1 MRKNILIWGMGTIYN
16 KNVNIL
22 KYFELKKQIKVV
34 AITSNDSYKIQEIDG
49 YQICD
54 KKEVQLLEID
64 YIIVMND
71 NYFEDIVKD
80 IIELGYERRQI
91 IHYRILNIPQI
102 DFDEYITLK
111 ESNISIISNNCW
123 GEIIYHTLA
132 LEYLSPFKNLSVGCK
147 EYIEILKNFHRY
159 MSFELKFKKFLLEPH
174 SHIMYPVMDLG
185 GIEIHC
191 NHDTDPDIAKEKW
204 KRRVKKINQKIYFM
218 KCIQK
223 VMKMQIN
230 FVV

>member
-1 MRKNILIWGMGTIYN
+1 
-16 KNVNIL
+16 
-22 KYFELKKQIKVV
+22 
-34 AITSNDSYKIQEIDG
+34 
-49 YQICD
+49 
-54 KKEVQLLEID
+54 
-64 YIIVMND
+64 MND

-123 GEIIYHTLA
+123 GGIIYHTLA
-132 LEYLSPFKNLSVGCK
+132 LECLSPFKNLSVGCK

-204 KRRVKKINQKIYFM
+204 KRRVKKINCENLFYEMYTESHEDADKFCSITGCNRKVCFVPFKGNSDEQVQLFKWHGQKEFYETVNVNVGIATGSY
-218 KCIQK
+218 KYNPIKLLIGENATRCK
-223 VMKMQIN
+223 N
-230 FVV
+230 